1 MKRVLGQ
8 TTETSFETL
17 NFDVLTNEEMNTV
30 KGGVDSKP
38 KTRPRDIFDL
48 EEN

>member
-17 NFDVLTNEEMNTV
+17 NFDVLTNEEMNTI
-30 KGGVDSKP
+30 KGGIDSRP
-38 KTRPRDIFDL
+38 KSREKDVYDL
-48 EEN
+48 EEV